1 MIADRFMDLLT
12 ELQTDEAAHS
22 GGTLL
27 AHLTATCGLL
37 EDWGNPPEVCVAGLF
52 HSIYGTQYYRKQS
65 ADLSERERIR
75 KAIGDDAEDLAY
87 LFCMTDRRGFYEQ
100 AGANPAVLADRALET
115 DIEVSPETLRRL
127 LEIEAANF
135 LEQAARQ
142 PDFPLEALDRTA
154 ERFEAVRDQLSS
166 AAYAAITGFIASR
179 RP

>member
-1 MIADRFMDLLT
+1 MIAARFMDLLT

-27 AHLTATCGLL
+27 EHLAATCGLL

-87 LFCMTDRRGFYEQ
+87 LFCVTDRRRFYEQ
-100 AGANPAVLADRALET
+100 VGATPAVLVDQARET
-115 DIEVSPETLRRL
+115 EVPVSAETLRRL

-135 LEQAARQ
+135 LEQAARR
-142 PDFPLEALDRTA
+142 PDVPFEALDRTA
-154 ERFEAVRDQLSS
+154 KRFEAVREQLSS